1 MSLPEESTSRVIY
14 VGIPRRRKIE
24 KLAIKLS
31 AISGTQITAAQLSQD
46 IIDTYL
52 EAYEAKMLLGPRRV
66 IVVLQQIS

>member
-52 EAYEAKMLLGPRRV
+52 EAYEAKMLLEIQVREE
-66 IVVLQQIS
+66 